1 MSMILFSAK
10 RWIRITR
17 WWKREILIITS
28 LNTEI
33 AKNQDKGNLS
43 QKISTQ
49 KQNLSSKWLKWTMA
63 LFYNYQIIDDSPK
76 PLK

>member
-1 MSMILFSAK
+1 MILFSAK

-17 WWKREILIITS
+17 WWKREILKITS